1 MSLANANDNGEGHD
15 ERLNEPRHSGLT
27 PFRKGD
33 DRASIMGRRGAAA
46 KRARRTA
53 QHATTRAIIRE
64 LDTLRTSY
72 NRADLGDIAAAAA
85 LDAIGRVVRGEV
97 RLRGAD
103 MAPWVRALVDIA
115 RLEAGAPTSA
125 SVVAHVSAAD
135 VAARVGALQAQ
146 ARAAL
151 AIVPARDGDRPVLD
165 IVGDGHQTGVSLA
178 AEGAGDRQADGAVFD
193 RFGR

>member
-1 MSLANANDNGEGHD
+1 MSESASDHTTTSLTSANDNGEGRD
-15 ERLNEPRHSGLT
+15 ERSHDLRYSGLT

-46 KRARRTA
+46 KRTRRTA
-53 QHATTRAIIRE
+53 QHANTRAIIKE
-64 LDTLRTSY
+64 LNTLRTSY

-115 RLEAGAPTSA
+115 RLEAGEATSA
-125 SVVAHVSAAD
+125 SLVAHVSAAD
-135 VAARVGALQAQ
+135 VAARVDALQAQ

-151 AIVPARDGDRPVLD
+151 AIVPADGAGSALD
-165 IVGDGHQTGVSLA
+165 VVGDADQAGVVPS
-178 AEGAGDRQADGAVFD
+178 G
-193 RFGR
+193 